1 MSSRRSSSS
10 SRMKN
15 TSRSIKSNRSNNKV
29 IGRKLSHKQLCER
42 IEQLE
47 STIKQERVAAVEIE
61 LEARRLHALKTTNA
75 MHAIRRKE
83 IGDVQD
89 SLKRQ
94 MYKKKPD
101 PGYVTAYIVNK
112 TYKKNGPAVD
122 DDQDSDTRSITSD
135 LSILETP
142 RYPRKSS
149 DITRYIDQVGK
160 STYKGTRHESFDN
173 RRRRSDVTLAAENYL
188 CATNSPITMP
198 MGLKYGIK
206 YDNLIQEGETLYKNQ
221 TYQRIDKMKGGKLVK
236 NARQNELENG
246 WRWNVCVLEWIIL
259 HPEPITTKKKLEKN
273 FKMSVLCY

>member
-47 STIKQERVAAVEIE
+47 STINQERVAAVEIE

>member
-15 TSRSIKSNRSNNKV
+15 TSRSIKSNRSNNKA

-47 STIKQERVAAVEIE
+47 STINQERVAAVEIE

-112 TYKKNGPAVD
+112 TYKKSRGPAVD

-236 NARQNELENG
+236 NVRQNELENG
-246 WRWNVCVLEWIIL
+246 WRWNVCVCVWIIL
-259 HPEPITTKKKLEKN
+259 HPEPITT
-273 FKMSVLCY
+273 